1 MSNMNDALGR
11 LMQAVTSDNPNV
23 TQWGQSFTYDGFG
36 NLTQKNVIKNQAP
49 SLSVIVDPATN
60 RVTQQGGS
68 AISYDANGNPTV
80 AYGPGGTMGLTYN
93 GQNGLI
99 KAGNDSYAYDPSGR
113 APAWG

>member
-1 MSNMNDALGR
+1 
-11 LMQAVTSDNPNV
+11 
-23 TQWGQSFTYDGFG
+23 GQSFTYDGFG
-36 NLTQKNVIKNQAP
+36 NLTQKNVVKNQAP
-49 SLSVIVDPATN
+49 SLSMIVDPATN

-113 APAWG
+113 APAWGRLLSLNDQSTFLYVMIQ